1 MSGDLTMPD
10 PRPASRYAGA
20 TTTGNAAPRKLVVAD
35 FIDALG
41 RADHPYAQL
50 ASVLLEAYKQ
60 AAFGKGAL
68 RHANELPF
76 PKQRMQSIA
85 QGQDS
90 NAGLIYQV
98 CKKAQESA
106 GLAYPANNRE
116 LQGVIVYAAG
126 AAIFNDWKIKQ

>member
-1 MSGDLTMPD
+1 MSDDLTMPD
-10 PRPASRYAGA
+10 PRPAAWP
-20 TTTGNAAPRKLVVAD
+20 TTKGNAAPRNRIEAD

-50 ASVLLEAYKQ
+50 ARVLLEAYKQ

-76 PKQRMQSIA
+76 PEQRMQSIA

-126 AAIFNDWKIKQ
+126 AAIFNDWKIKR